1 MHIFL
6 AQIHVG
12 AENVKKEAW
21 SFVLTFDRR
30 EKGLA
35 SCVFL
40 GRRYVVFLFLVY
52 FPQIISVINLSRLE
66 MDSEEAANDAKSKMT
81 RDEYFA
87 ALEKWLQD
95 AYMWQ
100 CMNAWFPYML
110 MNQQVSQQQQRNS
123 AGAPAQPGMP
133 FPWPAGVQAFMNHNG
148 MQGNVPNQHLNII
161 GKNLQSKKLYQIFFY
176 LHF

>member
-1 MHIFL
+1 
-6 AQIHVG
+6 
-12 AENVKKEAW
+12 
-21 SFVLTFDRR
+21 
-30 EKGLA
+30 
-35 SCVFL
+35 
-40 GRRYVVFLFLVY
+40 
-52 FPQIISVINLSRLE
+52 
-66 MDSEEAANDAKSKMT
+66 MDSEETTSDAKSKVT

-110 MNQQVSQQQQRNS
+110 MNQQVVSQQQQRNP

-148 MQGNVPNQHLNII
+148 MQGNVPHLNII
-161 GKNLQSKKLYQIFFY
+161 GKQIFFPITS
-176 LHF
+176 LL